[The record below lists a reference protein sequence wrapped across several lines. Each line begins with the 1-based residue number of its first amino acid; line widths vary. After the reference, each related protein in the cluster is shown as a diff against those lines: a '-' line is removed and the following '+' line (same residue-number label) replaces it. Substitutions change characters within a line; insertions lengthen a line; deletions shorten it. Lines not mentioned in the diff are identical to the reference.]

1 MGYSDEGIAK
11 FFDRITELLNSAV
24 ECSNSSRKIPKQF
37 QAELTGGAIITLAAD
52 QSKVR
57 FLPI

>member
-1 MGYSDEGIAK
+1 MSYLDEGIAK
-11 FFDRITELLNSAV
+11 SLDRITELLNSAV
-24 ECSNSSRKIPKQF
+24 ECSDSSRKIPKQF

-57 FLPI
+57 ILPI

>member
-1 MGYSDEGIAK
+1 MSYLDEGIAK
-11 FFDRITELLNSAV
+11 FFDRIIELLNSAV
-24 ECSNSSRKIPKQF
+24 ECSDSGRKIPKQF

>member
-1 MGYSDEGIAK
+1 MSYLDEGIAK

-24 ECSNSSRKIPKQF
+24 ECSDSSRKFPKQF
-37 QAELTGGAIITLAAD
+37 QAELTGGAIITLAAN

-57 FLPI
+57 ILPI

>member
-1 MGYSDEGIAK
+1 MGYSDKGIPK

-24 ECSNSSRKIPKQF
+24 ECSDSSRKIPKQF
-37 QAELTGGAIITLAAD
+37 QAELTGGVIITLAAD

-57 FLPI
+57 ILPI

>member
-1 MGYSDEGIAK
+1 MGYSDKGIPK

-24 ECSNSSRKIPKQF
+24 ECSDSGRKIPKQF